1 MEATFGPTQERRD
14 EIMAGMSKRE
24 GSGYHVMGV
33 LNITPDS
40 FHEASRINS
49 TEQAITTG
57 LQMWEDGATWIDVG
71 GESTRPG
78 ANPVDPKEEMRRVIP
93 VIQGLRKAM
102 PNGLISIDT
111 RRPSVAR
118 AAIEAGADLVN
129 DVSGLRDPAMI
140 ELVLEAKCG
149 VCIMHMQGTPGSMQE
164 EPKYSNCAQEVSAQL
179 LETARALIAAGHPSQ
194 LISLDPG
201 IGFGKTLENNIEL
214 LQNHNQ
220 MRGLEGFALLWGVS
234 RKSMIGQL
242 TGRKDPSERLAGTL
256 AVAALAHYEGID
268 LLRVHDVAEHVDMLN
283 VLDVLA

>member
-14 EIMAGMSKRE
+14 EIMAGMSRRE

-268 LLRVHDVAEHVDMLN
+268 ILRVHDVAEHVDMLN